1 MNIQIFG
8 TRKSFETKKAE
19 RYFKERKIPYQ
30 FVDRKEKGLSRG
42 ELTSVMQAVG
52 SLEKLLDDRCRDQNT
67 LALVKALVPY
77 QQFDKLLENQQLLID
92 PMVRNGRQARAGYCP
107 GIWPEW

>member
-1 MNIQIFG
+1 MVFMDLG
-8 TRKSFETKKAE
+8 EGLKKVFLAGVGAVATTAETA
-19 RYFKERKIPYQ
+19 KEVIDDLVSK
-30 FVDRKEKGLSRG
+30 G

-92 PMVRNGRQARAGYCP
+92 PIVRNGRQATAGYCP
-107 GIWPEW
+107 DIWKEWK